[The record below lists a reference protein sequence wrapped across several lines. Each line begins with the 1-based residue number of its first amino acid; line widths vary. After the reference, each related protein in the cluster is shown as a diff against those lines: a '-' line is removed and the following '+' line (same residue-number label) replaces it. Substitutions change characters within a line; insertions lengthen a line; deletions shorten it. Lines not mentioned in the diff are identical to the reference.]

1 MDESRGPNRLIRT
14 LIVAVIGVL
23 AVAFASPTLPPAAQ
37 AAPTGAPAYALAGNC
52 YQLTGAK
59 VPVGRY
65 YAKAAAL
72 GQFLFYDTAGR
83 ALTADGK
90 NVTAHRDLSN
100 DAIWSVREARDKF
113 RLTSTTQRGTAR
125 TVALTPAQGC
135 RAFPEAQLNVEGGPS
150 SGLGS
155 QGELTGFVD
164 GHAHLMAEQFL
175 GGGIH
180 CGKPWSPLGI
190 TVALTDCPDHG
201 TDGWPA
207 VLEHVL
213 SKPGPHSSDGWPSFQ
228 GWPTWYSLTHEQTYY
243 RWVERAWRGGVR
255 LINNYYVQNRVL
267 CELYPLGD
275 ETCDE
280 MESVRVQHRRLLK
293 LVDYIDAQAG
303 GPGKGFMKIVR
314 SSAEARA
321 VIASGKLAVSLGIE
335 ISEPF
340 GCRIINEVPQCDR
353 GDIDRG
359 MDELKA
365 MGVRQMIL
373 THKFDNALGGSRID
387 SDLTGAA
394 VGIGQV
400 LATALPW
407 QTEPCRTPLRDNPA
421 PLDGPDRCNARGLS
435 DLGAYAVNAA
445 IKRNMMIDVDHL
457 SVKSLNRVLKIAE
470 AHKYPGITSTHSWT
484 DEGVYGRILAL
495 GGTIGL
501 YGGIPEN
508 FVGEWREVHA
518 RHAKDGA
525 PLALSF
531 GADTNGLGTQ
541 GSPRENAEADP
552 VRYPFR
558 SENGALLHRQVTGTK
573 AFDVNVDGNAHYG
586 LIPDW
591 IHSMRLEAGAEGD
604 ALVADM
610 YRAADSKVEQWAAV
624 EAHRR

>member
-1 MDESRGPNRLIRT
+1 MVSVITVLVAASVPGALTGP
-14 LIVAVIGVL
+14 
-23 AVAFASPTLPPAAQ
+23 AQ
-37 AAPTGAPAYALAGNC
+37 AEPTGSPAYSLAGKC
-52 YQLTGAK
+52 YQLTGPK
-59 VPVGRY
+59 VPAGKY
-65 YAKAAAL
+65 YAKAADL

-83 ALTADGK
+83 VLTAAGK
-90 NVTAHRDLSN
+90 TVAAQHQLSN
-100 DAIWSVREARDKF
+100 DAIWSVRATGDGYRM
-113 RLTSTTQRGTAR
+113 TSTTQRSTAR

-135 RAFPEAQLNVEGGPS
+135 RTFPEAQLNVDGGPTP
-150 SGLGS
+150 GVNA

-180 CGKPWSPLGI
+180 CGKPYSPLGI
-190 TVALTDCPDHG
+190 TVALKDCADHG
-201 TDGWPA
+201 TDGMPA
-207 VLEHVL
+207 LLEHVL
-213 SKPGPHSSDGWPSFQ
+213 SKPGPHSSDGWPTFE
-228 GWPTWYSLTHEQTYY
+228 GWPKWYSLTHEQTYY

-280 MESVRVQHRRLLK
+280 MESVRVQHRRLNK
-293 LVDYIDAQAG
+293 LIDYIDAQAG
-303 GPGKGFMKIVR
+303 GPGKGFMRIVR
-314 SSAEARA
+314 SAAEARA

-340 GCRIINEVPQCDR
+340 GCRIINNVPQCDK

-400 LATALPW
+400 LATAVPW
-407 QTEPCRTPLRDNPA
+407 QTEPCRTPLRDNQA
-421 PLDGPDRCNARGLS
+421 PLDGPDRCNAMGLTA
-435 DLGAYAVNAA
+435 LGAYAVEGA

-457 SVKSLNRVLKIAE
+457 SVKSLNRVLQIAE
-470 AHKYPGITSTHSWT
+470 AHKYPGVTSTHSWT
-484 DEGVYGRILAL
+484 DKSVYNRILAL
-495 GGTIGL
+495 GGTVGL
-501 YGGIPEN
+501 YGGAPED
-508 FVGEWREVHA
+508 FVQDWRTLRSHLKSGA
-518 RHAKDGA
+518 A
-525 PLALSF
+525 PLGLSF

-541 GSPRENAEADP
+541 GSPRENAAADP
-552 VRYPFR
+552 VRYPYR
-558 SENGALLHRQVTGTK
+558 SENGTLMYRQVSGTK
-573 AFDVNVDGNAHYG
+573 SFDVNVDGNAHYG

-591 IHSMRLEAGAEGD
+591 IQSMRLEAGAQGD
-604 ALVADM
+604 TLVADM
-610 YRAADSKVEQWAAV
+610 YRAANSKVDQWATV
-624 EAHRR
+624 ESYQR